1 MIDAH
6 TERMMKVIRKAE
18 ARDLAAVLE
27 LAALLWPGHSG
38 EELAEEFGELISDPK
53 AAVFLAFQAGQA
65 VGFAQCQLRQDYVEG
80 TDSSPV
86 GYLEGIYVREVHR
99 GRGLAR
105 ELVRH
110 CEDFARAQGCRQ
122 FASDC
127 TLSNTQ
133 SLRFHLA
140 TGFREAGRIICF
152 VKEL

>member
-1 MIDAH
+1 MMIRSVRHGA
-6 TERMMKVIRKAE
+6 TEPVSYTHLDVYKRQ
-18 ARDLAAVLE
+18 
-27 LAALLWPGHSG
+27 ALLWPGHSG

-86 GYLEGIYVREVHR
+86 GYLEGIYVREAHR

-110 CEDFARAQGCRQ
+110 CED
-122 FASDC
+122 
-127 TLSNTQ
+127 LS
-133 SLRFHLA
+133 LIH
-140 TGFREAGRIICF
+140 I
-152 VKEL
+152 